1 MYQDASFA
9 ALPPT
14 ADTGL
19 AMHDASAPA
28 QGPAAGL
35 TWRHVA
41 TGGLLLVALPVFA
54 LAAAVCLPVLMV
66 AAGAQS
72 LRQVWALA
80 RSAHPG
86 REATP
91 TPSL

>member
-14 ADTGL
+14 DTGL
-19 AMHDASAPA
+19 AVHGASAPA
-28 QGPAAGL
+28 RRPTAGL

-54 LAAAVCLPVLMV
+54 VAALVCLPVLLV

-72 LRQVWALA
+72 LWRVWALA
-80 RSAHPG
+80 RSAPH
-86 REATP
+86 AHDSTP